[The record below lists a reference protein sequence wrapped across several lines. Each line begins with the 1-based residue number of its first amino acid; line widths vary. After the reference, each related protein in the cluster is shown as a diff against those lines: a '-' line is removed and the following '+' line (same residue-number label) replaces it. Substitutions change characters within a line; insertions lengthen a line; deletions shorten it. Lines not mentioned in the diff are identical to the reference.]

1 VKNLITL
8 LFLGLFLHSCGNA
21 DKRLDA
27 GEIEDQKTVISEE
40 TPEEKPKESD
50 YSIKLKTT
58 SEKIQSALT
67 KINSEN
73 ALFERE
79 ALEEFYSSRNYSPA
93 WTDADDLD
101 SFYREVKNAE
111 KEGLSFTDYHGEKLE
126 ELTAGKKSLQGTE
139 AASLDIYLT
148 DAFLAYARDLW
159 TGKLDPR
166 ELHGLWGVSRKD
178 QNFGQLLQ
186 DSVENNEIASILE
199 GLKPSHEVYSQ
210 LKKSLQEYKKL
221 KKNEPIREKISE
233 GKLIK
238 SGEKDK
244 RLPLITKILRDL
256 GQLTV
261 SENFNDS
268 IYSEELQAAIKEFQK
283 AKGLQVDGII
293 GNSTIAELNVTH
305 KQRYKQ
311 ILANLERWRWYPR
324 DLGDHYILINIP
336 DFKLAVVRNGVTV
349 KEHNIIVGTRARPT
363 PVFTDTLQ
371 YIVINPEWHI
381 PPTIKTQDVI
391 PKASQDPSY
400 LRSHNMRVIGRD
412 GETIDPSTID
422 WSSKEVSSYN
432 FVQNAGPSN
441 PLGRVKIIY
450 PNDFLI
456 YLHDTP
462 AQALFSQNQR
472 AESSGC
478 VRVENALDLSAY
490 VLENQEEWNQQ
501 RIEETIATG
510 KTVQVKIDQPIQV
523 HHFYW
528 TAWRAVGKPVFV
540 NDLYD
545 LDRKIYTRLQEN

>member
-1 VKNLITL
+1 MKNLITL

-73 ALFERE
+73 DLFERE

-93 WTDADDLD
+93 WTDADDLN
-101 SFYREVKNAE
+101 SFYRELKNAE

-349 KEHNIIVGTRARPT
+349 KEHNIMVGTRARPT
-363 PVFTDTLQ
+363 HVFTDTLQ
-371 YIVINPEWHI
+371 YIVINPEWYI
-381 PPTIKTQDVI
+381 PPTIKTQEVI
-391 PKASQDPSY
+391 PMATKNPS
-400 LRSHNMRVIGRD
+400 
-412 GETIDPSTID
+412 
-422 WSSKEVSSYN
+422 
-432 FVQNAGPSN
+432 
-441 PLGRVKIIY
+441 
-450 PNDFLI
+450 
-456 YLHDTP
+456 
-462 AQALFSQNQR
+462 
-472 AESSGC
+472 
-478 VRVENALDLSAY
+478 
-490 VLENQEEWNQQ
+490 
-501 RIEETIATG
+501 
-510 KTVQVKIDQPIQV
+510 
-523 HHFYW
+523 
-528 TAWRAVGKPVFV
+528 
-540 NDLYD
+540 
-545 LDRKIYTRLQEN
+545 